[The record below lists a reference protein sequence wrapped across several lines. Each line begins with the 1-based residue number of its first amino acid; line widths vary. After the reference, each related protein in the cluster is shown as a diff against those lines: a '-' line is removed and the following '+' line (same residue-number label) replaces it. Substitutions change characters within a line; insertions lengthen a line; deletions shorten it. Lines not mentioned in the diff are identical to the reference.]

1 MKIDARNLTC
11 PKPVIL
17 TLEALPKLA
26 QGEALEVVINDTVA
40 LGNLTRLADEKN
52 CELTTT
58 KDGEDTVMTFAPRE
72 AVAASASAATEA
84 SLFCNIP
91 ERSATVVAVD
101 AEFMGRGDDELGHI
115 LMKGLIYALAH
126 QESVPETMLFYN
138 GGAHLTCEDSESLED
153 IKELE
158 ARGTKILTCGT
169 CLDFYGIKD
178 KLAVGE
184 VTNLY
189 AIAEIISKQPGAMV
203 L

>member
-17 TLEALPKLA
+17 TLEALPKLSS
-26 QGEALEVVINDTVA
+26 GEKLDVVINDNVA
-40 LGNLTRLADEKN
+40 FGNLTRLADEKN
-52 CELTTT
+52 CDLTSVKNGSDTT
-58 KDGEDTVMTFAPRE
+58 MTFSPRNK
-72 AVAASASAATEA
+72 VEA
-84 SLFCNIP
+84 SDSAVVEASQFCDIP
-91 ERSATVVAVD
+91 DHSATVVAVD
-101 AEFMGRGDDELGHI
+101 AEYMGRGNDELGHI

-126 QESVPETMLFYN
+126 QDTVPETMLFYN
-138 GGAHLTCEDSESLED
+138 GGAHLTCEGSESLED

-158 ARGTKILTCGT
+158 SRGTKILTCGT

-178 KLAVGE
+178 KLAVGD

-189 AIAEIISKQPGAMV
+189 TIAEIISQQPGVMV

>member
-17 TLEALPKLA
+17 TLEALHKLSS
-26 QGEALEVVINDTVA
+26 GEKLDVVINDNVA
-40 LGNLTRLADEKN
+40 FENLTRLADEKN
-52 CELTTT
+52 CDLTSIKNGSDTT
-58 KDGEDTVMTFAPRE
+58 MTFVPRNK
-72 AVAASASAATEA
+72 VEA
-84 SLFCNIP
+84 SSSAVDEASQFCDIP
-91 ERSATVVAVD
+91 DHSATVVAVD
-101 AEFMGRGDDELGHI
+101 AEYMGRGNDELGHI

-126 QESVPETMLFYN
+126 QDTVPETMLFYN
-138 GGAHLTCEDSESLED
+138 GGAHLTCEGSESLED

-158 ARGTKILTCGT
+158 SRGTKILTCGT

-178 KLAVGE
+178 KLAVGD

-189 AIAEIISKQPGAMV
+189 AIAEIISQQPGVMV

>member
-26 QGEALEVVINDTVA
+26 QGEALEVVINDAVA

-58 KDGEDTVMTFAPRE
+58 KDDEDTVMTFTPRE
-72 AVAASASAATEA
+72 AVAASVSAATEA

-91 ERSATVVAVD
+91 ERSATIVAVD

-126 QESVPETMLFYN
+126 QESVPEIMLFYN
-138 GGAHLTCEDSESLED
+138 GGAHLTCEGSESLED

-158 ARGTKILTCGT
+158 SRGTKILTCGT

-178 KLAVGE
+178 KLAVGG

-189 AIAEIISKQPGAMV
+189 AIAEIISKQPGVMV

>member
-26 QGEALEVVINDTVA
+26 QGEALEVVINDVVA

-158 ARGTKILTCGT
+158 VRGTKILTCGT

>member
-11 PKPVIL
+11 PKPVI
-17 TLEALPKLA
+17 
-26 QGEALEVVINDTVA
+26 
-40 LGNLTRLADEKN
+40 LTRLADEKN

-58 KDGEDTVMTFAPRE
+58 KDGEDTVMTFTPRE
-72 AVAASASAATEA
+72 AVAASTSAATEA

-138 GGAHLTCEDSESLED
+138 GGAHLTCEGSELLED

-189 AIAEIISKQPGAMV
+189 AIAEIISKQPGVMV

>member
-17 TLEALPKLA
+17 TLEALPKLT
-26 QGEALEVVINDTVA
+26 QGEALEVVINDAVA

-72 AVAASASAATEA
+72 AVAASASATTEA

-101 AEFMGRGDDELGHI
+101 AEFMGRGDDKLGHI

-158 ARGTKILTCGT
+158 SRGTKILTCGT

>member
-26 QGEALEVVINDTVA
+26 QGEALEVVINDVVA

-189 AIAEIISKQPGAMV
+189 AIAEIISKQPGVMV

>member
-26 QGEALEVVINDTVA
+26 QGEALEVVINDVVA